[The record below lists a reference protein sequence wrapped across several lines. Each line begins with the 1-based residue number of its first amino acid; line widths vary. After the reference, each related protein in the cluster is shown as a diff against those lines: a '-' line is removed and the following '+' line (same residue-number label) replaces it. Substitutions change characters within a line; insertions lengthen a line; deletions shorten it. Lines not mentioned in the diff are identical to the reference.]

1 MNPIDKLLVD
11 DYRSESEKKGY
22 EDIPFLTDEEVTMMN
37 PVGEDRAF
45 LEKINFY
52 DSYKDDFFE
61 EYAESYLDLMKMKNE
76 LESAIEAYEMVKND
90 HWFVRKDASDD
101 VHYCERK
108 VWEAEQK
115 LKRVIENSERGR
127 NGRK

>member
-1 MNPIDKLLVD
+1 MNQIDKILVD
-11 DYRSESEKKGY
+11 DYRSESEKRGY

-37 PVGEDRAF
+37 PMGEDRAF
-45 LEKINFY
+45 LEKMNFY

-61 EYAESYLDLMKMKNE
+61 EYAESYLELMEMKKE
-76 LESAIEAYEMVKND
+76 LKSALEAYESVKND
-90 HWFVRKDASDD
+90 HWYVKKDASDD
-101 VHYCERK
+101 VHYYEKK

-115 LKRVIENSERGR
+115 LKKVIENSERGR

>member
-1 MNPIDKLLVD
+1 MNPIDKMLVD

-22 EDIPFLTDEEVTMMN
+22 EDIPFLSDEEVKMMN
-37 PVGEDRAF
+37 PVGKDRAF

-61 EYAESYLDLMKMKNE
+61 EYAESYLELIEMKKE
-76 LESAIEAYEMVKND
+76 LESALEAYESVKND
-90 HWFVRKDASDD
+90 HWYVKKDASDD
-101 VHYCERK
+101 VHYYERK
-108 VWEAEQK
+108 VWDAEQK

>member
-1 MNPIDKLLVD
+1 MNSIDKLLVD

-37 PVGEDRAF
+37 PVGKDRAF